1 MKLPTELMREAMDR
15 AREGVP
21 TGATTGFG
29 GFGSGLALRPPDP
42 LPALK
47 SAIATAEGEGVVDV
61 EVIREAKVLL
71 ATQPLCAA
79 MERRDVA
86 GLRAAITVAEGEAE
100 ADLAVIEVSGAH
112 HR

>member
-29 GFGSGLALRPPDP
+29 GFGSGFALRPPDP
-42 LPALK
+42 LLVLK